1 MDVPSE
7 LEDALN
13 KFAGR
18 YSPAHLGFLKDYME
32 RGVTCLPIYK
42 CWMKNFPTCASPE
55 SAQVLSST
63 FLKHPDIRDFLHENR
78 RHLLRT
84 AIMTQEQIQEQ
95 LTEMALPPEQ
105 LLETCCDWRL
115 VTMPNGKPMTLLV
128 IDDLDRIPKNLIKWV
143 KECEP
148 LPDGSGWAVIPVSK
162 EAARE
167 RRGAMETLAKLQGV
181 LVDKIDVTTTPPAAV
196 DDPVKAAQGYAAFV
210 RGR

>member
-1 MDVPSE
+1 MEPTDD
-7 LEDALN
+7 LEKSLAKL
-13 KFAGR
+13 AGR
-18 YSPAHLGFLKDYME
+18 YSEAHIGFLRDYFQ
-32 RGVTCLPIYK
+32 RHITGLPIYK
-42 CWMKNFPTCASPE
+42 CWLKNFPKQSPDTASVM
-55 SAQVLSST
+55 SAEFTRKADV
-63 FLKHPDIRDFLHENR
+63 RDFLYENR

-84 AIMTQEQIQEQ
+84 SIMTSEQIQEQ

-128 IDDLDRIPKNLIKWV
+128 IDDLERIPKNLIKWV

-167 RRGAMETLAKLQGV
+167 RSGAMETLAKLQGV